1 MIRHKNHGFQFLELI
16 RLEECEIDQ
25 YQPVAGSYA
34 VIKCQ
39 GKFLFCYNT
48 WRKQWELPAGKRE
61 GRESPKACAMRE
73 LYEET
78 GQMVTEM
85 DFIGLMV
92 KHISNG
98 TLKYNPVYGAMVEKL
113 IPFVENE
120 ETSGIMLWDTEE
132 RVEVI
137 DAVDLC
143 LVKEIK

>member
-1 MIRHKNHGFQFLELI
+1 M
-16 RLEECEIDQ
+16 DQ

-39 GKFLFCYNT
+39 EKFLLCYNT

-61 GRESPKACAMRE
+61 RGETTKACAIRE

-78 GQMVTEM
+78 GQVVTEM

-92 KHISNG
+92 VKNILNG

-143 LVKEIK
+143 LIKELK